1 MDQYFIHVMWK
12 FNNNFI
18 SNWPYLPISFSDRCK
33 RPCLLKWHDLI
44 VPGTLH
50 PGGDSWKL
58 PVVKVYSP
66 TASPASTSFRRCF
79 SEDVPPSS
87 RCSSTR
93 TLPPDN
99 DDFDKTTKEGASR
112 KGTSAKTHV
121 QTSLGNLER
130 WIHVCYRWCLCES
143 KDYLLFPAK

>member
-1 MDQYFIHVMWK
+1 MSKKLAAKYLA
-12 FNNNFI
+12 I
-18 SNWPYLPISFSDRCK
+18 SLLRQWVIIMECENLILFQIGPISSFSIRCK
-33 RPCLLKWHDLI
+33 LPWLLKRHDLI
-44 VPGTLH
+44 VPGTLQ

-121 QTSLGNLER
+121 QTSLGNFER
-130 WIHVCYRWCLCES
+130 
-143 KDYLLFPAK
+143 